1 MGMKKGN
8 KSARTQNS
16 RPQSAKIN
24 RMVGKGD
31 YQVLSE
37 KLDRVM
43 KAIPRGTFSAM
54 GGAAAGPIGAA
65 VGAGISAISGYGR
78 YDVTRRPTVQGNS
91 LTRFSSAVDVVPQFG
106 QKGSVRVM
114 HREYVTDVIV
124 PAVPAAFTNRTFRI
138 NPGNSA
144 TFPWLA
150 SIANNYQQ
158 YTIRGMVVEFVT
170 TSTDYAATSALG
182 SVILSTNYNVMDPP
196 YIDLKEVNNSQ
207 FSVASKPSM
216 NILHAIECDPRTFSY
231 KNYYT
236 APAGTAS
243 TPTNDFALLQVVTS
257 NLTAAAGTALGQLW
271 ISYDI
276 ELTKPVISQGTDK
289 FVVTYGGW
297 ATSTGL
303 PFGQSTI
310 GSALLAANSFNT
322 TKVKYG
328 LGDSASDTVMVIAD
342 DNDPTNAKNLI
353 RLYRPGRLR
362 ISFIQLGTG
371 ITGNA
376 NITGFTNCALLGTR
390 STGSAATLYS
400 DIIEITVNTGVTYS
414 NPATFYYDWATS
426 PATATGNGVVFAFD
440 PA

>member
-1 MGMKKGN
+1 MKKGN

-24 RMVGKGD
+24 RTVGRGD
-31 YQVLSE
+31 YQVLSD
-37 KLDRVM
+37 KMDKVM

-54 GGAAAGPIGAA
+54 GGALGGPAGAA
-65 VGAGISAISGYGR
+65 IGAGISAISGYGR

-91 LTRFSSAVDVVPQFG
+91 LTRFSSTVDVVPQFG

-114 HREYVTDVIV
+114 HREYVSDVIV
-124 PAVPAAFTNRTFRI
+124 PAVPATFTNRTYRV
-138 NPGNSA
+138 NPGNST

-150 SIANNYQQ
+150 NIANNYQQ

-182 SVILSTNYNVMDPP
+182 SVILSTNYNVMDPA
-196 YIDLKEVNNSQ
+196 YKDLKEVNNSQ
-207 FSVASKPSM
+207 FSVAGKPSL

-236 APAGTAS
+236 AAS
-243 TPTNDFALLQVVTS
+243 NVATTPTNDFALLQVVTS

-276 ELTKPVISQGTDK
+276 ELTKPIISVGSDRL
-289 FVVTYGGW
+289 VGYYAGW

-310 GSALLAANSFNT
+310 SASLIAANSLNSSKIAYSLLNVSQET
-322 TKVKYG
+322 VLLITDD
-328 LGDSASDTVMVIAD
+328 GDA
-342 DNDPTNAKNLI
+342 TNAKNLI
-353 RLYRPGRLR
+353 RIYRPGRLTV
-362 ISFIQLGTG
+362 SYIQNGTA
-371 ITGNA
+371 ITGVCTISGQVNCTTAPSRVQSTSATNYAEFFQMVSNA
-376 NITGFTNCALLGTR
+376 A
-390 STGSAATLYS
+390 
-400 DIIEITVNTGVTYS
+400 VTYS
-414 NPATFYYDWATS
+414 NPATFYFDWATA
-426 PATATGNGVVFAFD
+426 PATATGCGAFFSFE
-440 PA
+440 PAD